1 MEKIRLGVLFG
12 GKSSEYE
19 VSLSS
24 AYAVLSHVDPEK
36 YEVVRIG
43 ITKDGEF
50 FKFDGD
56 PGSIKDGSWCADTE
70 KLDRIA
76 VDPSYGDKR
85 IYAVSP
91 DGVRKEI
98 VLDAVFPVLHGRF
111 GEDGRLQGMLEV
123 MGVPTVGCE
132 CTASAVTMDKALTKA
147 VVSLF
152 SDVRQA
158 KAVTAFARDDRD
170 AVIKEAEEKIG
181 YPMFVKPSRSGSSV
195 GCSAVKSRED
205 LPAALGSAFS
215 EDDKILIEERIKGK
229 EIEVAVLEEDGELT
243 VSSPAEI
250 DVGSSDFYD
259 YETKY
264 VSDESSFFIP
274 ARIPDASV
282 EEVRASAA
290 QIFKILGCRGL
301 SRVDFFLTKEGEL
314 IFNEINTMPGFT
326 PISMYPKLMEYGGIP
341 YGELID
347 RLIRSAMNK

>member
-24 AYAVLSHVDPEK
+24 AYAVLSHVDPGK
-36 YEVVRIG
+36 YDVVRIG

-50 FKFDGD
+50 FAYGGD
-56 PGSIKDGSWCADTE
+56 LESIRDGSWCAD
-70 KLDRIA
+70 KASLDRIV
-76 VDPSYGDKR
+76 VDPSFGKKR
-85 IYAVSP
+85 VFAVSP
-91 DGVRKEI
+91 SGEKREI

-111 GEDGRLQGMLEV
+111 GEDGRLQGLLEV

-158 KAVTAFARDDRD
+158 KAVTAFARDDRE
-170 AVIKEAEEKIG
+170 AVVKEAEEKIG

-195 GCSAVKSRED
+195 GCSAVKRREE
-205 LPAALGSAFS
+205 LPAALESAFA

-229 EIEVAVLEEDGELT
+229 EIEVAVLEEDAELT
-243 VSSPAEI
+243 VSVPAEI

-274 ARIPDASV
+274 ARISGESI
-282 EEVRASAA
+282 EEVRAAA
-290 QIFKILGCRGL
+290 ARIFRILECRGL
-301 SRVDFFLTKEGEL
+301 SRVDFFLTAEGEL

-326 PISMYPKLMEYGGIP
+326 PISMYPKLMEHAGIP

-347 RLIRSAMNK
+347 RLIGSAMRK